1 MPQIRP
7 IRDLRNTS
15 EISEICY
22 SKNEPVFITKNGYG
36 NLVIMSIETY
46 ELLLESATID
56 SAIFEGEKEIS
67 NGEQLHDA
75 RIALTNLRRK
85 HFG

>member
-1 MPQIRP
+1 
-7 IRDLRNTS
+7 
-15 EISEICY
+15 
-22 SKNEPVFITKNGYG
+22 
-36 NLVIMSIETY
+36 MSIETY

-56 SAIFEGEKEIS
+56 SAIFEGEKELS
-67 NGEQLHDA
+67 NGEKLHDA